1 MLSPDP
7 QRPLLNVRRSRQHLA
22 SISAMANPALLR
34 MQDANCTTT
43 GCPAGCWHTAL
54 PMGSSLGADVSSA
67 NIESCQQSFPFGS
80 LFNMGHALQ
89 QGFPSKHEATPLPA
103 QPSPSE
109 PCSAEHT
116 LWVLRERTP
125 TGSTAQ
131 TAAQQPEHQNQRC
144 RGHYQGRALI
154 LPTQP
159 SSRLGRDPPQSHK

>member
-54 PMGSSLGADVSSA
+54 PMGSSLDVDVSSA

-89 QGFPSKHEATPLPA
+89 QGFLSKHEATPLPA

-116 LWVLRERTP
+116 LWVLGERTP

-144 RGHYQGRALI
+144 RGHYQGRALT

-159 SSRLGRDPPQSHK
+159 SSRFGRVPPQSHK